1 MFLSILSGLLIG
13 MAGALYLKTIELFGG
28 IAGAV
33 FFSTGLL
40 IILNFKL
47 ELFTGK
53 AGLLIGKHISPVK
66 LVEIWFGN
74 LVGTL
79 MASTGVCIADPDLCA
94 GAINIISARLDAGV
108 FAMLWHG
115 FLCGLLMYA
124 AVTIFNKTNNPIYPI
139 MCVATFIL
147 VGGNHIVADMFYLW
161 CGMTSLRDAQI
172 LIPVTIGNLVGCV
185 TIPWVKQI
193 YGGE

>member
-13 MAGALYLKTIELFGG
+13 MAGALYLKVGG
-28 IAGAV
+28 IAGAI
-33 FFSTGLL
+33 FFATGLL

-53 AGLLIGKHISPVK
+53 AGLLVNKQIKPAK
-66 LVEIWFGN
+66 LIEIWFGN
-74 LVGTL
+74 FIGTFIIS
-79 MASTGVCIADPDLCA
+79 AGVCIADPDLCA
-94 GAINIISARLDAGV
+94 GAIKIVQARLAAGT
-108 FAMLWHG
+108 FGMLWHG

-139 MCVATFIL
+139 MCVTTFIL
-147 VGGNHIVADMFYLW
+147 VGSNHIVADMFYLW

-172 LIPVTIGNLVGCV
+172 LIPVTIGNLLGCI
-185 TIPWVKQI
+185 TIPLIKQI